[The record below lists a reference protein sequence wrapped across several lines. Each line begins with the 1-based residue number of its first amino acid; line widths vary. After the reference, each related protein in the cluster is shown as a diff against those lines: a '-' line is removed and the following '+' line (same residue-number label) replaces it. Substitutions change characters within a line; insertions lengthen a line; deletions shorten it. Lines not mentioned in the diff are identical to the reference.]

1 MEGRSFYHFDGVLQ
15 KVIVEIFVEV
25 EEHVH
30 EHCFQVELQKD
41 FQGVS
46 PFIRQNGSP
55 IWVGAYLLIVK
66 FWLEC

>member
-55 IWVGAYLLIVK
+55 I
-66 FWLEC
+66 